1 MNQHFTE
8 KEPEAFT
15 LNRRLHRVGGWLELV
30 HELLEDL
37 FMSADPDGSVITG
50 TFIPGTDKL
59 IVCGKE
65 YTGKA
70 IPLSNGLRI
79 PAGYVEREYAL
90 ACRAIC
96 IAYGITPCEMS
107 ISYAESEETEPE
119 TETPQ
124 PDAGQTTPSEEPEA
138 EKETETHTDSDKPV
152 KENVSVPAQ
161 SPVFDNLPGR
171 KKGHEFLN
179 NSEEMWLKVM
189 LNKQEDEKPSD
200 HIRMTRFNEK
210 HEEITENPDWDMII
224 AELQHDKQAVSAAKM
239 MKKAGIRPP
248 VPNFRGIKEQN
259 KVGGEALFV
268 WMDEGAAYLHGRQ
281 KYSKGYFLERGFKH
295 VIVDSPR
302 ELVDCFREMEA
313 DNE

>member
-1 MNQHFTE
+1 MNQYFTE
-8 KEPEAFT
+8 KKPDAFT
-15 LNRRLHRVGGWLELV
+15 LNRRLHHVGSWMDLV

-37 FMSADPDGSVITG
+37 FMSADPDGTVIAG
-50 TFIPGTDKL
+50 TIIPETDKP

-65 YTGKA
+65 YAGKA

-79 PAGYVEREYAL
+79 PAGYDEREYAL

-96 IAYGITPCEMS
+96 VAYGITPCEMS
-107 ISYAESEETEPE
+107 IAYAETEETEPDM
-119 TETPQ
+119 ETPQ
-124 PDAGQTTPSEEPEA
+124 PEAGQISPSEEPEP
-138 EKETETHTDSDKPV
+138 EKKTETDSVSDVPV
-152 KENVSVPAQ
+152 KETVSALTQ
-161 SPVFDNLPGR
+161 QPVFNNLPVR

-179 NSEEMWLKVM
+179 DSEEMWLKLM

-200 HIRMTRFNEK
+200 HIRMTRYNEK
-210 HEEITENPDWDMII
+210 HEEITENPDWDTII
-224 AELQHDKQAVSAAKM
+224 AELQNDKQAAAAAKM
-239 MKKAGIRPP
+239 LKKAGIRPP

-302 ELVDCFREMEA
+302 ELVECFREMEA

>member
-1 MNQHFTE
+1 MNQYFTE
-8 KEPEAFT
+8 KKPEAFT
-15 LNRRLHRVGGWLELV
+15 LNRRLHRVGSWLDLV

-37 FMSADPDGSVITG
+37 FMAADPDGSVISG
-50 TFIPGTDKL
+50 TLIPETDKT

-65 YTGKA
+65 YTGEA

-79 PAGYVEREYAL
+79 PAGYDEREYAL

-96 IAYGITPCEMS
+96 VAYGITPCEMS
-107 ISYAESEETEPE
+107 IAYAETEETEPE
-119 TETPQ
+119 IKTPQ
-124 PDAGQTTPSEEPEA
+124 PEAVQTPPSEEPEP
-138 EKETETHTDSDKPV
+138 EKETETDPEADDKV
-152 KENVSVPAQ
+152 KQTGSVRSQ
-161 SPVFDNLPGR
+161 NPVFDDLPGR

-189 LNKQEDEKPSD
+189 MNKQEDEKPSG
-200 HIRMTRFNEK
+200 HIKLAPYDEK
-210 HEEITENPDWDMII
+210 HKDKVENPDWEKII
-224 AELQHDKQAVSAAKM
+224 SELQYDKQALAAAKVIR
-239 MKKAGIRPP
+239 KAGIRPP

-281 KYSKGYFLERGFKH
+281 KYSKGYFLERGFKY
-295 VIVDSPR
+295 VIVDNPR
-302 ELVDCFREMEA
+302 ELVECFREMEA

>member
-1 MNQHFTE
+1 MNHYFTE
-8 KEPEAFT
+8 KKPEAFT
-15 LNRRLHRVGGWLELV
+15 LYRRLHHVRNWLDLV

-37 FMSADPDGSVITG
+37 FMAADPEGSLITG
-50 TFIPGTDKL
+50 TLIPETEKL

-79 PAGYVEREYAL
+79 PAGYDEREYAL

-107 ISYAESEETEPE
+107 IAYAETEETEPE
-119 TETPQ
+119 IETQQ
-124 PDAGQTTPSEEPEA
+124 PEEDQPSPSEEPVPES
-138 EKETETHTDSDKPV
+138 ETEKDSVYDEP
-152 KENVSVPAQ
+152 EMETVSVQ
-161 SPVFDNLPGR
+161 TQNPVFDNLPGR

-189 LNKQEDEKPSD
+189 LNKQEEEKPSD
-200 HIRMTRFNEK
+200 HIRMTGYDEN
-210 HEEITENPDWDMII
+210 HEEIKETPDWDKII
-224 AELQHDKQAVSAAKM
+224 TELQHDKQAVAAAKM
-239 MKKAGIRPP
+239 MKKAGIMPP

-268 WMDEGAAYLHGRQ
+268 WMEEGAAYLHGRQ

-295 VIVDSPR
+295 VIIDNPR
-302 ELVDCFREMEA
+302 ELVECFREMEA

>member
-1 MNQHFTE
+1 MNQYFTE
-8 KEPEAFT
+8 KKPEAFT
-15 LNRRLHRVGGWLELV
+15 LYRRLHRAGSWLDLV

-37 FMSADPDGSVITG
+37 FMAADPDGSVITG
-50 TFIPGTDKL
+50 TVIPETDKK

-79 PAGYVEREYAL
+79 PALYDEREYAL
-90 ACRAIC
+90 ACRTIC

-107 ISYAESEETEPE
+107 IAYAEAEEPE
-119 TETPQ
+119 PEKETPQ
-124 PDAGQTTPSEEPEA
+124 AEADQASPSEEPEP
-138 EKETETHTDSDKPV
+138 EKKTETDTVSDEPV
-152 KENVSVPAQ
+152 KETVSVPTQ
-161 SPVFDNLPGR
+161 NFVFDNLPGR
-171 KKGHEFLN
+171 KKEHEFLN

-200 HIRMTRFNEK
+200 HIRMTGYDEN
-210 HEEITENPDWDMII
+210 HEEITETPDWDKII
-224 AELQHDKQAVSAAKM
+224 LELQHDKQAVSAAKM

-295 VIVDSPR
+295 VVVDNPR
-302 ELVDCFREMEA
+302 ELVECFRKMEA